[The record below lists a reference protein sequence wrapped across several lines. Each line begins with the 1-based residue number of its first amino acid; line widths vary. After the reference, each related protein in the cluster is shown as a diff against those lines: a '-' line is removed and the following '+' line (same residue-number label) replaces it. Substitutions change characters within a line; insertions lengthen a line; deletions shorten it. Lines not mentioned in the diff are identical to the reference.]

1 MTEARMALLEAVA
14 RRRVVT
20 ALYNGVTMKLAPHLL
35 FERHGDLFVSAW
47 NMTKNARPENE
58 PKLGHFKLG
67 GLSDVALTE
76 QPMHTHVFMTR
87 EQATLLANYLFLLTG
102 QSRPEPRR
110 TNNSWFGGK
119 D

>member
-1 MTEARMALLEAVA
+1 MTVARMALLEAVA

-67 GLSDVALTE
+67 GLADVALTE
-76 QPMHTHVFMTR
+76 EPFEPIPSFAPEAPR
-87 EQATLLANYLFLLTG
+87 ADDTLVLAV
-102 QSRPEPRR
+102 
-110 TNNSWFGGK
+110 
-119 D
+119 